1 VCRALKV
8 LCAAA
13 DTEGLTRMKRA
24 TVSGNWELVGGAR
37 SVEELSGQAELH
49 RPDVIVV
56 DAALGPPAVEAALA
70 ARPDA
75 RIVSVGSLPGAHA
88 VASSL
93 EDLRDAVLGSS
104 RPSGPVAR

>member
-1 VCRALKV
+1 MCRALKV

-13 DTEGLTRMKRA
+13 DAEGLARMKRA
-24 TVSGNWELVGGAR
+24 AMSVEWELVGGAT
-37 SVEELSGQAELH
+37 SVEELSRQAELH

-56 DAALGPPAVEAALA
+56 DAALGPAVVGAALA
-70 ARPDA
+70 ALPEA
-75 RIVSVGSLPGAHA
+75 RLVSVGSLPGAHA

-93 EDLRDAVLGSS
+93 EDLRDAVLSAP